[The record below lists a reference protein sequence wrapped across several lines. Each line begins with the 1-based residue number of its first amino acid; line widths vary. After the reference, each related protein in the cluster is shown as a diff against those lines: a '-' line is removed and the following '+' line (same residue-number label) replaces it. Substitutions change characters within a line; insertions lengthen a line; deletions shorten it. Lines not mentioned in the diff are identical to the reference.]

1 MKATIR
7 STALAMMLL
16 APVAASFIAQPAHA
30 QTRAAVAPQITNMS
44 INSDAGL
51 SPGATLRV
59 QVAATP
65 DARRAS
71 ISLGDSLTIPLRQ
84 QAAGSYSGTYVV
96 RRSDQ
101 IDPTQLMT
109 ARVTFGERTYSRQF
123 NFPPAFQALAMGAA
137 PARAPAI
144 ERFVMRPGG
153 RLEAGRELRF
163 RLVGAPGGDAWLDIP
178 GVING
183 VDLAETR
190 PGVYEG
196 TYTVRRRDSLDAFGG
211 AVATLRNGNQRATA
225 RVDVRGGDEREFGGR
240 DRDRDRE
247 VGTRGRDDR
256 APQITD
262 LTPANGERVGDR
274 GRTQV
279 RVRLSDEGS
288 GIDPTSVRVRL
299 NGRDVTED
307 VRVTPDEMQYR
318 ADLAPGR
325 YTAEV
330 TVRDQSGNATTKSWS
345 FDVTGGD
352 RIGGAGT
359 GELPLQITSHSNNMV
374 IDAAGNLSIH
384 GRTAPNATVRVH
396 VESAGGGGV
405 LGLGQPAGDYTVQ
418 ADRNGYFGVALAPRG
433 GLPIPGQRYDVR
445 ITATS
450 GSQAA
455 QERLTLIQRG

>member
-1 MKATIR
+1 VKATIR
-7 STALAMMLL
+7 STALAVMLL
-16 APVAASFIAQPAHA
+16 APVAASFVAQPAHA
-30 QTRAAVAPQITNMS
+30 QARAATAPQITNMS

-59 QVAATP
+59 QVQATP

-84 QAAGSYSGTYVV
+84 QASGSYAGSYVV
-96 RRSDQ
+96 RRSDR

-137 PARAPAI
+137 PERAPAI

-196 TYTVRRRDSLDAFGG
+196 TYTVRRRDNLDAFGG

-225 RVDVRGGDEREFGGR
+225 RVDVRGDDREFGGR
-240 DRDRDRE
+240 DRDREASGRD
-247 VGTRGRDDR
+247 RGRDDR
-256 APQITD
+256 APQITE
-262 LTPANGERVGDR
+262 LTPANGERVGER
-274 GRTQV
+274 GRTHLSA
-279 RVRLSDEGS
+279 RLSDEGS
-288 GIDPTSVRVRL
+288 GIDPASVRVRL
-299 NGRDVTED
+299 NGRDVTEE
-307 VRVTPDEMQYR
+307 VRVSPDELHYR
-318 ADLAPGR
+318 ADLSPGR

-330 TVRDQSGNATTKSWS
+330 MVRDQSGNATTKSWS
-345 FDVTGGD
+345 FDVIPGD

-359 GELPLQITSHSNNMV
+359 SELPLQITSHSNNMV

-384 GRTAPNATVRVH
+384 GRTVPNATVRVH
-396 VESAGGGGV
+396 VEALAGGGG
-405 LGLGQPAGDYTVQ
+405 GLGQPIADYTVQ

-433 GLPIPGQRYDVR
+433 GLPLPGQRYDVR
-445 ITATS
+445 VTATS